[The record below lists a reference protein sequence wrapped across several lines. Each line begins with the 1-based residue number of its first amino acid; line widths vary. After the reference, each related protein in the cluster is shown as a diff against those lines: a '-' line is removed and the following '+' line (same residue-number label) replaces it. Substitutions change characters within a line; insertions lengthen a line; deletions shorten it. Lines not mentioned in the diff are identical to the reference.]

1 MDNKGCTVALV
12 LLGGVVILALALL
25 NFYTDLLWFEA
36 VGLASLLWTRV
47 VTEWLLFFAA
57 WLIAALVLFANW
69 QLARRI
75 AGRGAMA
82 VPWLRQRM
90 MGGQVVAEPTAHL
103 IGGRAANI
111 LLILGAVG
119 LGWFFALPAKGMWLS
134 VLQFGHAVPF
144 GQSDPVLGRDLSFY
158 LFRLPLLKF
167 LQGWLLW
174 LILFALGG
182 AALVYLAGL
191 SAERL
196 AARVQIVGEEPW
208 WRGFS
213 TAAERHLLL
222 LGAVALV
229 LFAWGYQLNI
239 PDLLYSTSGAAYGA
253 GYTDLHARLPV
264 MQILTWIA
272 LAGAVILLASLF
284 VRVRWLPYA
293 AVAAW
298 LAVAFLG
305 GSLYPG
311 LLQRFVVEPNEL
323 TREREYIA
331 HTIEF
336 TRAAF
341 GLDRVAE
348 ADFQVAE
355 ETAPLDLE
363 ANASTIK
370 NIRLWDY
377 RPLLRTYS
385 QLQEIRL
392 YYAFNDVDV
401 DRYRLGE
408 ETRQVTLAAR
418 EMAHEELDPQAQT
431 WVNRHLVYTH
441 GSGVVLSPVDEV
453 VREGLPNLWV
463 RDIPPQSCCPEL
475 EITRPEIYYGELTD
489 DYVLVG
495 TKEQEFDYPADRG
508 NVYTTYEGTG
518 GVVIDSFFKRLAF
531 AIRLGSS
538 QVLFSGSI
546 TPQSRLL
553 WRRSIEERLQTIAP
567 FLGYDPDPYIVIVN
581 GRLVWLQDAYTV
593 SNRYPYSEPVQTWMG
608 EINYIRNAVKIAID
622 AYDGRPTFYLIDPDD
637 PVAATYAAIFPDLFR
652 PASEMD
658 PALVAHWR
666 YPEGLF
672 RIQADKY
679 RAFHMTDPQ
688 VFYNREDL
696 WNWAEEV
703 VTGQQVPIEPYYVHM
718 RLPGEEEA
726 EFVLM
731 LPYTPS
737 TKQNMV
743 AWLYARN
750 DGEHYG
756 KLGVYEFPKQRLVYG
771 PLQVE
776 SRIDQDPQI
785 SAQLSLWNQRGS
797 KVIRGN
803 LLVIPV
809 DQAILYVEPIY
820 LEAEASQL
828 PELQRVIVAYG
839 NRIAMEETLAEAL
852 VRVMGG
858 ETAGE
863 QPPEEGVTG
872 PQPEGDL
879 ADLIRRADARYKAA
893 QECLITGDW
902 ACYGREMDALEQL
915 LEALVAATE
924 GE

>member
-1 MDNKGCTVALV
+1 MFKNKGCTVIVV
-12 LLGGVVILALALL
+12 LLGLGIVLGLALIDL
-25 NFYTDLLWFEA
+25 YTDWLWFEA
-36 VGLASLLWTRV
+36 MGLASLLWTRV

-57 WLIAALVLFANW
+57 WLVAGGFLFANW
-69 QLARRI
+69 RLARRI

-82 VPWLRQRM
+82 VPWLRQQRA
-90 MGGQVVAEPTAHL
+90 GNRYEAEPTAQLIAGRTADRLL
-103 IGGRAANI
+103 IG
-111 LLILGAVG
+111 LAVG
-119 LGWFFALPAKGMWLS
+119 LGFFFASPAKAMWLRL
-134 VLQFGHAVPF
+134 LQFIHAVPF
-144 GQSDPVLGRDLSFY
+144 GQSDPILGHDISFY
-158 LFRLPLLKF
+158 LFRLPFLKF
-167 LQGWLLW
+167 LQGWFLW
-174 LILFALGG
+174 LVLFALGG
-182 AALVYLAGL
+182 AALLYLAAL

-196 AARVQIVGEEPW
+196 TARFQVVDDDLW
-208 WRGFS
+208 WLHLS
-213 TAAERHLLL
+213 TAAERHLLI
-222 LGAVALV
+222 LGAVALG

-239 PDLLYSTSGAAYGA
+239 PDLLYSSSGAAYGA

-272 LAGAVILLASLF
+272 ALGALILLASLF

-298 LAVAFLG
+298 LIIAFLG

-323 TREREYIA
+323 TRERAYIA

-348 ADFQVAE
+348 ADFNVTE

-392 YYAFNDVDV
+392 YYAFDDVDV
-401 DRYRLGE
+401 DRYRLGDE
-408 ETRQVTLAAR
+408 VRQVTLSAR
-418 EMAHEELDPQAQT
+418 EMAHDELDPQAQT

-453 VREGLPNLWV
+453 VQEGLPNLWV

-475 EITRPEIYYGELTD
+475 EISRPQIYYGERTD
-489 DYVLVG
+489 DYVLVK
-495 TKEQEFDYPADRG
+495 TKAQEFDYPADQG
-508 NVYTTYEGTG
+508 NVYTTYEGRG
-518 GVVIDSFFKRLAF
+518 GVVINSFFKRLAY

-553 WRRSIEERLQTIAP
+553 WRRSIEERLQTLAP

-581 GRLVWLQDAYTV
+581 GRLVWLQDAYTI
-593 SNRYPYSEPVQTWMG
+593 SRRYPYSEPVQTWMG
-608 EINYIRNAVKIAID
+608 QINYIRNSVKIAID
-622 AYDGRPTFYLIDPDD
+622 AYDGQPVFYLIDPED
-637 PVAATYAAIFPDLFR
+637 PVAATYAAIFPGLFH

-672 RIQADKY
+672 RIQADRY

-703 VTGQQVPIEPYYVHM
+703 VTGQQVPMEPYYVHM
-718 RLPGEEEA
+718 RLPGETEA

-756 KLGVYEFPKQRLVYG
+756 QLGVYEFPRQRLVYG

-797 KVIRGN
+797 QVIRGN

-809 DQAILYVEPIY
+809 DQAILYVEPVY

-852 VRVMGG
+852 ARVMGG
-858 ETAGE
+858 EVVEE
-863 QPPEEGVTG
+863 QPPEETTA
-872 PQPEGDL
+872 PQLEGDL
-879 ADLIRRADARYKAA
+879 ADLVRQADARYQAA
-893 QECLITGDW
+893 QECLVTGDW

-915 LEALVAATE
+915 LEALVAATQP
-924 GE
+924 